1 MPRLD
6 DQLSQIMGARKPAS
20 WGSAA
25 LIAPRIDS
33 VIGRRAVR
41 PDEGGPA
48 RTLLD
53 ITSGGAPRSL
63 MAGSA
68 LSYFVSLTCVLAMG
82 AAACAVDPS
91 GDDDDEHEDEP
102 VAATEEQLR
111 SGVSC
116 AARTAT
122 GYRSGSP
129 YQLRIV
135 TVGGKATSIP
145 TAHAFLKWQAAA
157 DKAGV
162 SLSINSGFRTM
173 DQQRYLYNCYQTK
186 RCNNGNLA
194 ARPGY
199 SNHQNGEA
207 LDLATSNWSW
217 VQRTASQFGF
227 RATVPGERWHYE
239 YRGADPGG
247 ICSGGASVN
256 SDGNAD
262 LQEPAT
268 VGGDDEPAPQ
278 APADGACNSATLG
291 RAMPE
296 GSCVQS
302 SSTQLWYQC
311 EAGLW
316 YRGVS
321 NGAGPYGQCTQ
332 MVGL

>member
-1 MPRLD
+1 M
-6 DQLSQIMGARKPAS
+6 
-20 WGSAA
+20 
-25 LIAPRIDS
+25 
-33 VIGRRAVR
+33 AVR
-41 PDEGGPA
+41 
-48 RTLLD
+48 TISFFML
-53 ITSGGAPRSL
+53 SL
-63 MAGSA
+63 S
-68 LSYFVSLTCVLAMG
+68 CVLG
-82 AAACAVDPS
+82 LSAAACAVDPS
-91 GDDDDEHEDEP
+91 GDDDDEHEEEP
-102 VAATEEQLR
+102 SAASEEMLR

-116 AARTAT
+116 SMQTAT

-129 YQLRIV
+129 YKLKIV
-135 TVGGKATSIP
+135 TVGGKPTAVG

-157 DKAGV
+157 DRAGV

-217 VQRTASQFGF
+217 VQRTAGQYGF

-247 ICSGGASVN
+247 ICSAGASVN
-256 SDGNAD
+256 SDGNTTAP
-262 LQEPAT
+262 QEPAT
-268 VGGDDEPAPQ
+268 VGSDDDEPAPTP
-278 APADGACNSATLG
+278 AADGACNSATLG
-291 RAMPE
+291 RSMPE

-302 SSTQLWYQC
+302 SSTELWYQC
-311 EAGLW
+311 EAGQW
-316 YRGVS
+316 FRGVT
-321 NGAGPYGQCTQ
+321 NGNGPYGRCTQ

>member
-1 MPRLD
+1 ML
-6 DQLSQIMGARKPAS
+6 K
-20 WGSAA
+20 
-25 LIAPRIDS
+25 
-33 VIGRRAVR
+33 
-41 PDEGGPA
+41 
-48 RTLLD
+48 
-53 ITSGGAPRSL
+53 
-63 MAGSA
+63 
-68 LSYFVSLTCVLAMG
+68 
-82 AAACAVDPS
+82 
-91 GDDDDEHEDEP
+91 
-102 VAATEEQLR
+102 

-116 AARTAT
+116 SMQTVT
-122 GYRSGSP
+122 GYRSGAP
-129 YQLRIV
+129 YKLKIV
-135 TVGGKATSIP
+135 TVGGKATAIA

-157 DKAGV
+157 DRAGV

-173 DQQRYLYNCYQTK
+173 DQQKYLYNCYQTK

-217 VQRTASQFGF
+217 VSRTASQYGF

-247 ICSGGASVN
+247 LCSGGGTTTTRTQP
-256 SDGNAD
+256 D
-262 LQEPAT
+262 EPAA
-268 VGGDDEPAPQ
+268 VVAEDDEPPPE

-291 RAMPE
+291 RTMPE

-311 EAGLW
+311 EASQW

-321 NGAGPYGQCTQ
+321 NGSGPYGKCSS